1 MRREP
6 GRPDRPTLVL
16 VAPYFAPRV
25 GGLEHYAHGL
35 ATAMALEHGWR
46 VVVVTTNHLGRGYR
60 VEEMDGLTVHRL
72 PVWFTVSNTPVN
84 PLWPVRVWLLLRRE
98 RPAVVNAHTP
108 VPGLA
113 DVAVWAAGRTPTVVT
128 YHAATLEKDQSRT
141 LALLVRGYTA
151 VQRRTLRRA
160 SAVIAVS
167 EHVRACL
174 DAEVRPKTSVVT
186 NAIAGTEI
194 RAERP
199 AHRPDQLLFLGSLD
213 RSHAWKGLDLI
224 LQAVAGYRDR
234 YGERLELVVAGDGN
248 GRTGYRR
255 RAAELGVA
263 DRVRFAGMVTGPAK
277 EELLA
282 SATALVSYP
291 VTANDAFPTVFLEA
305 WAHRLPVVAAALG
318 AIPSVLED
326 EVTGLLVPPHR
337 PDLLAG
343 TIRRLLT
350 DPGLQARLAAAG
362 AERVASHHTWTRQAA
377 ITDRLLTELA
387 GAARAGPIRE
397 RVHARATGWW
407 RRRVLA
413 RSIEVPVLPR
423 RRLTVL
429 AAHPDDETLGCGA
442 LIARTRRA
450 GLPVRV
456 VVATDGRHS
465 TASELLSPER
475 LAMLRSVELRA
486 ACLQLGVP
494 DPEIVELGFVD
505 GTLAAQGDALLE
517 QLTQLLAAEPPDVL
531 LVPCARDVHPD
542 HEELFRAAVRAAARL
557 DPAPTVLAYPIW
569 SWAAPGSGTGLRDRL
584 ARLGWSARQ
593 LGGTRWLRVPAGEHL
608 AGKRAALDRYA
619 TQNRNLTG
627 EAGWSSLPPQVRA
640 LFLQP
645 DELFLPV
652 GLGRGGR

>member
-1 MRREP
+1 MRPES
-6 GRPDRPTLVL
+6 TFVL

-35 ATAMALEHGWR
+35 GTALARDHGWR
-46 VVVVTTNHLGRGYR
+46 VVVITTNHLGRGYR
-60 VEEMDGLTVHRL
+60 VDQVDGLTVHRL
-72 PVWFTVSNTPVN
+72 PTWFTVSNTPVN
-84 PLWPVRVWLLLRRE
+84 PLWPVWVWLLLRQE
-98 RPAVVNAHTP
+98 RPAVVNVHTP

-113 DVAVWAAGRTPTVVT
+113 DVAVWAAGSTPTVVT

-141 LALLVRGYTA
+141 LAVLVRGYLA

-160 SAVIAVS
+160 DAIVAVS

-174 DAEVRPKTSVVT
+174 DPELRSKTSVVT
-186 NAIAGTEI
+186 NAIAATEI

-199 AHRPDQLLFLGSLD
+199 EPRPDRLLFLGSLD

-224 LQAVAGYRDR
+224 LTAVAGYQER
-234 YGERLELVVAGDGN
+234 YGEPLELVVAGDGN
-248 GRTGYRR
+248 GRAAYRR
-255 RAAELGVA
+255 RAAELGIA
-263 DRVRFAGMVTGPAK
+263 DRVRFAGQVTGAAK
-277 EELLA
+277 DGLLA

-305 WAHRLPVVAAALG
+305 WAHRLPVLAAALG
-318 AIPSVLED
+318 AIPSVVED
-326 EVTGLLVPPHR
+326 GVTGLLVRPHR

-343 TIRRLLT
+343 AIRRLVT
-350 DPGLQARLAAAG
+350 DPELRDRLAAAG
-362 AERVASHHTWTRQAA
+362 ADRVASHHTWTRQAA
-377 ITDRLLTELA
+377 ITDLLCTELA
-387 GAARAGPIRE
+387 GEPAPSRSLKD
-397 RVHARATGWW
+397 RVHAGATGWW

-413 RSIEVPVLPR
+413 RSLEVPVLPM

-442 LIARTRRA
+442 LIARTRDA

-456 VVATDGRHS
+456 VVATDGRYS
-465 TASELLSPER
+465 TASEVLTPER
-475 LAMLRSVELRA
+475 LAELRSVELRA
-486 ACLQLGVP
+486 ACTQLGVP
-494 DPEIVELGFVD
+494 DSEIVELGFVD
-505 GTLAAQGDALLE
+505 GTLARERGALLDR
-517 QLTQLLAAEPPDVL
+517 LTGLLEAEPPDVL

-569 SWAAPGSGTGLRDRL
+569 SWATPGSGTGLRERL
-584 ARLGWSARQ
+584 PRLGWSARQ

-608 AGKRAALDRYA
+608 AGKRAALDRYV
-619 TQNRNLTG
+619 TQNHNLTG
-627 EAGWSSLPPQVRA
+627 EEGWSSLPPGIRA

-652 GLGRGGR
+652 GVGRGAR